1 MKRLTIIIMAL
12 VLAIGMVQ
20 CKKKVEPMM
29 PCGGSVYVTLTAGCG
44 TGAKTTIT
52 NSGMVYWS
60 EGDKLYVVG
69 SEDGYLGE
77 LTTMN
82 YTDTD
87 PSSIVTFGGT
97 IREMSTTQDLHFYY
111 PGRAG
116 ISVSRSTLEYTF
128 DISTQDGTLD
138 GIANTMHLM
147 HGVKTDIEPGTT
159 AFGEVNMANMMAIAR
174 LDLSGY
180 DAPVKCTAISSRTLD
195 LRTGE
200 WSGSG
205 STGNIT
211 LNHPTDAY
219 YMALIPGNQ
228 MLTFRQ
234 NGSDSNPVVKNWLVQ
249 AGKLYTDNGAS
260 IVIAGGTPVL
270 PVETDDWINFNDQP
284 GEDFGVSGLPLWSKK
299 NLGATCSTD
308 FPANPLAATTWIGDY
323 YAWGEVEPYAAH
335 ITWSYGD
342 YDVTW
347 CDYPEHNP
355 EFTFD
360 ESGYSIFN
368 YVSGNYDDGGYPLEW
383 DPAPYGSD
391 YQLRF
396 DLPDRGDAA
405 RAKLGGSWRMPS
417 MLDMMNVV
425 QSVFVVP
432 VIGYRDIPLLNGFAI
447 YKVKNVADKGEMSLS
462 GEAPSGETYSIDD
475 DPHMFIPVAGYFN
488 GTYCNVFDLTYGHY
502 WLSSLY
508 LEDPYDAYTVNF
520 TLNYDDDDPASGEIA
535 SFDFG
540 FGRDFRY
547 IGNTIRPVTDNFS
560 DPTLFD
566 SNAGDFTPE
575 TW

>member
-1 MKRLTIIIMAL
+1 MKRLTIIITALAL
-12 VLAIGMVQ
+12 VIGMVQ
-20 CKKKVEPMM
+20 CRKKVEPMT
-29 PCGGSVYVTLTAGCG
+29 PGGESVYVTLTAGCG
-44 TGAKTTIT
+44 AGAKTMIT
-52 NSGMVYWS
+52 NTGLVYWS

-69 SEDGYLGE
+69 SVDGYLGE

-82 YTDTD
+82 YTDSD

-97 IREMSTTQDLHFYY
+97 ITEMSTIQDLHFYY

-128 DISTQDGTLD
+128 DISMQDGTLA

-147 HGVKTDIEPGTT
+147 HGVKTGIEPGTT

-180 DAPVKCTAISSRTLD
+180 DAPVKCTAISSRKLD
-195 LRTGE
+195 LQTGE

-211 LNHPTDAY
+211 LNNPSDEY

-270 PVETDDWINFNDQP
+270 PVETDEWVNFNDQP
-284 GEDFGVSGLPLWSKK
+284 GEDFGVSGLPLWAKK
-299 NLGATCSTD
+299 NVGAECLNTD
-308 FPANPLAATTWIGDY
+308 DIFDVTTWIGDY
-323 YAWGEVEPYAAH
+323 YAWGEVEPYAD

-347 CDYPEHNP
+347 CEHPGHDANY
-355 EFTFD
+355 EFEEDKGYDFD
-360 ESGYSIFN
+360 N
-368 YVSGNYDDGGYPLEW
+368 YISGNYDEDGYPLEW

-405 RAKLGGSWRMPS
+405 RANLGGDWRMPS
-417 MLDMMNVV
+417 MLDMQNLA
-425 QSVFVVP
+425 QSVFAVP
-432 VIGYRDIPLLNGFAI
+432 VRNYRGIYLLNGFVV
-447 YKVKNVADKGEMSLS
+447 YKVKNVADKGSISLD
-462 GEAPSGETYSIDD
+462 GAPSGETYSIDN
-475 DPHMFIPVAGYFN
+475 DPHMFIPVAGSFE
-488 GTYCNVFDLTYGHY
+488 GTECDALDLTYGSY
-502 WLSSLY
+502 WLNSLY
-508 LEDPYDAYTVNF
+508 SEDPFEANEAHFTLYYDDSSPMEGEITDFSFGIGTNYRYVGYTV
-520 TLNYDDDDPASGEIA
+520 
-535 SFDFG
+535 
-540 FGRDFRY
+540 
-547 IGNTIRPVTDNFS
+547 RPVLDNFS
-560 DPTLFD
+560 DPNLFD